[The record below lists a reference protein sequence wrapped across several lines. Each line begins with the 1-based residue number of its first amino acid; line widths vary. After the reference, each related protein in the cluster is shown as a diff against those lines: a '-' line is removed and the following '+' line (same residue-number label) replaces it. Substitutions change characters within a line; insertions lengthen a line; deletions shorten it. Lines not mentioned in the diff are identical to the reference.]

1 MVHGFKAKTVK
12 QDRLKKKKPDF
23 YLSSPP
29 HPVLAHPWGAL

>member
-12 QDRLKKKKPDF
+12 QGRFKKKPDF